1 MYGPLKRVVRNVW
14 HSWLRRAEQRGI
26 EWQPEI
32 LPRGGTDAGAM
43 QRIRAG
49 VPVATLSIPTR
60 YLHTTVELANKTD
73 VEATV
78 KLLTAFI
85 EEGDRADLG
94 LS

>member
-1 MYGPLKRVVRNVW
+1 
-14 HSWLRRAEQRGI
+14 
-26 EWQPEI
+26 
-32 LPRGGTDAGAM
+32 M